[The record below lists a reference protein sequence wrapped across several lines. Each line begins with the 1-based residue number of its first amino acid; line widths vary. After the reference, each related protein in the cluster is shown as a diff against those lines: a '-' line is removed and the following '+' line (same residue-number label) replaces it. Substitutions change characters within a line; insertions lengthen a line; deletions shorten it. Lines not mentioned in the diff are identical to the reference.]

1 MPKPA
6 ATAVPAAHVASQI
19 IDLFGD
25 RLHDQAICLTTP
37 VPNLVPLA
45 EVTAGAALQTFLTR
59 YEPRVAKS
67 GLYEHQAK
75 VIRALDRKIPDVVM
89 TTATGSGKSL
99 AFLAWAH
106 EILAADKA
114 TLIAAFPTQAL
125 LWGQAKRLA
134 NISDPKSL
142 VEFEDLNGVYF
153 AGTIKVE
160 KSNIPWSVL
169 YGTSGSSHMKKHEQA
184 ESFRNARLRICSL
197 DKVHWSLMRE
207 KEAEFLSRLRG
218 IIIDEAHMWHGLAGA
233 NVRSMINRLHLS
245 IDVLGSK
252 RPSFF
257 LASATLADAIQFA
270 ESLTGVRASSFLEVN
285 DKGAAKATTVA
296 AKDVLRLLSQRAQPG
311 LLRRYVFLLKP
322 QPVPLAAREVLGRPE
337 NLGLDANALC
347 FVQSK
352 FAGHRLRG
360 DLQKTLPGRE
370 VIAYDGD
377 LSAEDRRKIESELFG
392 DAGKPK
398 VIVGTSALE
407 LGVDLPA
414 LDVVVMDELP
424 PRRSDLLQR
433 LGRVGRSAER
443 PGLAVLCL
451 GYSPADERLIEE
463 PLAAVSTEN
472 IKRLSL
478 PLHLDV
484 VRLRAIKA
492 AFEEWRWRLQRRE
505 ASWTDFNAALNRH
518 FGWSPTV
525 QELKSAI
532 KAALG
537 DVVELDE
544 GSWFYKG
551 FRASASQ
558 GKRGLYLDGKQSPV
572 AVIDDISVFRDA
584 HPEGVY
590 LGHRG
595 YSYRVLR
602 YEGDW
607 KVATWGS
614 PQGTIL
620 GKWMKGLNRIIVRE
634 ECANVATRGRWKDSF
649 DLHQT
654 EDLERCERPATGAL
668 TFGIFNFVRKFDG
681 YRELD
686 LTGRSQP
693 KDVSLAE
700 VAKRF
705 NMAVEGD
712 QSAPFLPNFS
722 YRTRGWKWP
731 IVRVL
736 DTEAR
741 ERLCPILAPLLQA
754 FFCDAVECSGNDL
767 QVVLDAQAGEL
778 RVVDSTPGGN
788 GLSEAVLT
796 EGRMPAAWATAL
808 NQVETQARK
817 PADAFR
823 RYLAEEYRC
832 DSDVSG
838 KEMVDALKRMAN
850 AWNG

>member
-6 ATAVPAAHVASQI
+6 AAAIPAAYVANQI
-19 IDLFGD
+19 IDRFGD

-37 VPNLVPLA
+37 IPKLIPLA
-45 EVTAGAALQTFLTR
+45 DVTAGTSLRKFLTR
-59 YEPRVAKS
+59 YEPRVTKS

-75 VIRALDRKIPDVVM
+75 VIDALGQKTPNVVM

-114 TLIAAFPTQAL
+114 TIVAAFPTQAL

-134 NISDPKSL
+134 DISDPKSL
-142 VEFEDLNGVYF
+142 VEFEGLSGVHF
-153 AGTIKVE
+153 AGTIKVGRSE
-160 KSNIPWSVL
+160 IPWSVW
-169 YGTSGSSHMKKHEQA
+169 YGTTGSSHMRDHEQ
-184 ESFRNARLRICSL
+184 SKSHRNARLRICTL
-197 DKVHWSLMRE
+197 DKVHWSLMRD
-207 KEAEFLSRLRG
+207 KEAVFLSRLQG

-233 NVRSMINRLHLS
+233 NVRFMINRLLLS

-257 LASATLADAIQFA
+257 LASATLVDPTQFA
-270 ESLTGVRASSFLEVN
+270 ESLTGVPASSFLEVN
-285 DKGAAKATTVA
+285 DKGAAKASMVA
-296 AKDVLRLLSQRAQPG
+296 AKDVPSLLSQRTQSG

-322 QPVPLAAREVLGRPE
+322 HPVPLAAREVLGRPE
-337 NLGLDANALC
+337 NLGLNANALC

-352 FAGHRLRG
+352 FAGHRLRD
-360 DLQKTLPGRE
+360 DLQKLLPGRE
-370 VIAYDGD
+370 AIAYDGD
-377 LSAEDRRKIESELFG
+377 LSAEDRRKVESELFG
-392 DAGKPK
+392 NTGKPK

-407 LGVDLPA
+407 LGVDLPT

-451 GYSPADERLIEE
+451 GYSPRDEKLLEE
-463 PLAAVSTEN
+463 PLVAVSTEN
-472 IKRLSL
+472 IKPLSL

-484 VRLRAIKA
+484 VRLRAMKA
-492 AFEEWRWRLQRRE
+492 AFEEWRWRLKKGE
-505 ASWTDFNAALNRH
+505 ASWTDFNTALERH
-518 FGWSPTV
+518 FGWLPTI
-525 QELKSAI
+525 QELNSAVE
-532 KAALG
+532 AALG

-602 YEGDW
+602 YEGEW
-607 KVATWGS
+607 KVATWNS
-614 PQGTIL
+614 PQGTTL
-620 GKWMKGLNRIIVRE
+620 GKYMTGLNRIIVRE
-634 ECANVATRGRWKDSF
+634 ERANVATRGRWKDSF
-649 DLHQT
+649 ELDQAEH
-654 EDLERCERPATGAL
+654 LESYEQPAKGAL
-668 TFGIFNFVRKFDG
+668 TFGIFHFVRKFDG
-681 YRELD
+681 YREID
-686 LTGRSQP
+686 LTGRSKL
-693 KDVSLAE
+693 KDVALAE
-700 VAKRF
+700 VAERF
-705 NMAVEGD
+705 NIAVKGG
-712 QSAPFLPNFS
+712 QAAPFLHNFS

-736 DTEAR
+736 DKETR
-741 ERLCPILAPLLQA
+741 EQLSPVLAPLLQA
-754 FFCDAVECSGNDL
+754 FFCDAVECSGSDL
-767 QVVLDAQAGEL
+767 QVTLDPQAGEL

-788 GLSEAVLT
+788 GLSEALLT
-796 EGRMPAAWATAL
+796 EGRMPAAWVTAL
-808 NQVETQARK
+808 KQVKTQARK
-817 PADAFR
+817 PAEAFS
-823 RYLAEEYRC
+823 RYLAEECRS
-832 DSDVSG
+832 DSNVSG
-838 KEMVDALKRMAN
+838 KEVVDALKRLAD